1 MDIIEELKAWVR
13 RVMGETRYHKKYPC
27 EVVDQAEDYTLS
39 LRPDDPSIAGD
50 GLDGVP
56 IRHGIPGV
64 KVRVSPGARVQ
75 LGFENGKP
83 DKRYASLFE
92 DDPDS
97 VIDVDFEPGGL
108 HAPVARVGDAVD
120 VFLEPGVPIPITGS
134 FTIPGA
140 PPIVATFNPGTF
152 VTLTSPVLG
161 VISGPGNAKFKA

>member
-1 MDIIEELKAWVR
+1 MDVIEELKAWVR

-56 IRHGIPGV
+56 IRHGVPGIR
-64 KVRVSPGARVQ
+64 VRVSPGARVQ

-92 DDPDS
+92 DDPDT
-97 VIDVDFEPGGL
+97 VIGVEFVPGGNA
-108 HAPVARVGDAVD
+108 APVARVGDSVD
-120 VFLEPGVPIPITGS
+120 VFLETGVPIVIS
-134 FTIPGA
+134 
-140 PPIVATFNPGTF
+140 GT
-152 VTLTSPVLG
+152 VTSPVLG
-161 VISGPGNAKFKA
+161 PTPAPFSGIITITTPVIGVIASGNPDFTA